1 MVAPDDGVSDSGN
14 VHSGSDGQLAEGSVV
29 VKSGQ
34 TAEVLLGDLWA
45 VRLKEKTVGV
55 GGVGDHNDVTVWLGD
70 LIQSITLTLEDLAVD
85 AEEFLAL
92 QAGFSGKTT
101 NENTN
106 IDVLEDDLGVTA
118 GGNGVQKGIGT
129 VFDLEDDSLEDVFA
143 LGDIQET
150 QVNLGGGAKDL
161 TGEEEGNESVT
172 DLTGG
177 TCDSYCEN

>member
-1 MVAPDDGVSDSGN
+1 MVAPDDGVSDSGD
-14 VHSGSDGQLAEGSVV
+14 VYSGSDGQLAQGSVV
-29 VKSGQ
+29 IKSGQ
-34 TAEVLLGDLWA
+34 TAEVLLGDLGA

-70 LIQSITLTLEDLAVD
+70 LIQSLTLTLEDLAVD
-85 AEEFLAL
+85 AEELLAFH
-92 QAGFSGKTT
+92 AGFSGETT

-129 VFDLEDDSLEDVFA
+129 IFDLEDDSLEDVFA
-143 LGDIQET
+143 LDDIQET
-150 QVNLGGGAKDL
+150 EVNLGGGAEDL

-177 TCDSYCEN
+177 TCDSDCEN